1 MNWFFIE
8 KGENVTMG
16 RTQVRCHGDETRFE
30 VLANFVYEHYG
41 KSVKYIADVAGGQ
54 GMLAKLLN
62 KKFNYVTEVIDPREY
77 SVKGVERRVC
87 EYTPDMASYYDLIIG
102 LHPDEATRPV
112 AESAFER
119 PIILVPCCNFWDKT
133 RKLGSK
139 AIAEDIAL
147 FYEKNGISYKMET
160 LSMKYPN
167 VVVYTFGK
175 K

>member
-1 MNWFFIE
+1 
-8 KGENVTMG
+8 MG
-16 RTQVRCHGDETRFE
+16 RTQIRCHGDDTRFE

-54 GMLAKLLN
+54 GMLSRLLN
-62 KKFNYVTEVIDPREY
+62 KKYNYISEVIDPRIY
-77 SVKGVERRVC
+77 SVKGVEHRIS
-87 EYTPDMASYYDLIIG
+87 EYDSEMATYYDLIIG

-112 AESAFER
+112 VESAFYR
-119 PIILVPCCNFWDKT
+119 PIIVVPCCNYWDKT

-147 FYEKNGISYKMET
+147 FFEKNGIDYRMET
-160 LSMKYPN
+160 LPMKYPN
-167 VVVYTFGK
+167 IVVYTFGK

>member
-1 MNWFFIE
+1 
-8 KGENVTMG
+8 
-16 RTQVRCHGDETRFE
+16 
-30 VLANFVYEHYG
+30 
-41 KSVKYIADVAGGQ
+41 
-54 GMLAKLLN
+54 
-62 KKFNYVTEVIDPREY
+62 
-77 SVKGVERRVC
+77 
-87 EYTPDMASYYDLIIG
+87 ASYYDLIIG

-119 PIILVPCCNFWDKT
+119 PTVLVPCCNFWDKT